1 MAMAR
6 VKRVPRTEHTD
17 GVWQLEQLREG
28 WYTADFDFATDEFVM
43 GRCEDIPRLTPQ
55 QMRLLSYADF
65 NSLTEKTKRI
75 IWPEAYEGQ

>member
-6 VKRVPRTEHTD
+6 VKRVPRTDSTD

-28 WYTADFDFATDEFVM
+28 WYTQDFDFETNEFVM
-43 GRCEDIPRLTPQ
+43 GRCEDIPTLTPQ
-55 QMRLLSYADF
+55 QMRLLSYDDF